1 MELLLHDQFKSS
13 VITSKEHGCALT
25 SSLSD
30 LWVLS
35 IVLSGIFSRP
45 SRVLSGVLSLS
56 THQLSLITAQLAFMD
71 LKLLYDTFVKM
82 AAASQLLL
90 ASDNFRENVVDNLK
104 QIWRN
109 TMVSDTNAT
118 SVIGTLRWSIVLRY
132 MRKSIESQTN
142 HLSNVTIVT
151 MKLNRKLNWRGT
163 SIQWKGITNNHIRV
177 LHKGNLL
184 PPSTCVDDTTAQNT
198 IKLSLF

>member
-1 MELLLHDQFKSS
+1 M
-13 VITSKEHGCALT
+13 
-25 SSLSD
+25 
-30 LWVLS
+30 LS

-104 QIWRN
+104 EIWRN
-109 TMVSDTNAT
+109 TEFTDVTMVSDTNAT
-118 SVIGTLRWSIVLRY
+118 SVIRTLR
-132 MRKSIESQTN
+132 
-142 HLSNVTIVT
+142 
-151 MKLNRKLNWRGT
+151 
-163 SIQWKGITNNHIRV
+163 
-177 LHKGNLL
+177 
-184 PPSTCVDDTTAQNT
+184 
-198 IKLSLF
+198 